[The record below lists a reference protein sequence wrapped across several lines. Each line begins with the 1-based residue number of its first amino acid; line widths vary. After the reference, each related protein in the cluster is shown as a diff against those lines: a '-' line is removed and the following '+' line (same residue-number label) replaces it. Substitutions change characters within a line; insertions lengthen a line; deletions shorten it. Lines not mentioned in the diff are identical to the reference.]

1 MKKGAYVANK
11 PKKSKKLLWILPVAL
26 AVLAVAAFVT
36 VRALFLFPGGKPV
49 LRSSTEADLRGVAL
63 TAEEYRALTEEMPDC
78 RILWDIPIG
87 GSSYDCTA
95 QSITVGDFTEN
106 EIPMFSLFED
116 LQSVDARSARCYG
129 QILLLQ
135 QNLPDCHIQWE
146 VQLGSAVFSPD
157 STLLILA
164 ETGVSSRELVA
175 NLRYFSEDA
184 RVELGSL
191 PLTGEDRAALKDK
204 YPAMDFVWNVDIS
217 GKVLSSEETH
227 LSFAG
232 ESVDA
237 ASLTAAASQFG
248 NLQEID
254 LTGCGWNLEQLLALQ
269 QQCPGALIRSQLDL
283 YGKTVST
290 DAQEIDLSGISIS
303 DTSAIEQALPLM
315 PNLKKVIMSDCGIS
329 NEDMDALNNRHEQV
343 QFVWTVYF
351 SVYALR
357 TDATVFI
364 ASNLPENDYFSMPL
378 TSPELQPLRY
388 CRDLVALDLGH
399 MRYTDLSFL
408 EGLTKLRY
416 LILVD
421 ARYSDISVLATMPDL
436 YYVELFRN
444 DITDI
449 SPLLECKNLRHL
461 NLGYVRGFDASVL
474 EQMTWLE
481 RLWYP
486 GHKKSD
492 AQIEAIRAALTDTH
506 CYMPAG
512 DPDGSTGGG
521 WREHEAY
528 YEMRDVFGMH
538 YMKPGTG
545 TDSLK

>member
-1 MKKGAYVANK
+1 MKKGAYMTQK
-11 PKKSKKLLWILPVAL
+11 PKKSKKLLWILPVVL
-26 AVLAVAAFVT
+26 LVLAVGAFVT

-49 LRSSTEADLRGVAL
+49 LRSSTDADLRGVTL
-63 TAEEYRALTEEMPDC
+63 TAEEYRALAEEMPDC
-78 RILWDIPIG
+78 RILWNIPIG

-95 QSITVGDFTEN
+95 QSISVGDFTEE
-106 EIPMFSLFED
+106 EIPLFSLFED
-116 LQSVDARSARCYG
+116 LQTVDARAARCYD

-135 QNLPDCHIQWE
+135 QALPNCEIQWA
-146 VQLGSAVFSPD
+146 VQLGNTAFAPD
-157 STLLILA
+157 SGLLNLA
-164 ETGVSSRELVA
+164 DTGVSSQELLK
-175 NLRYFSEDA
+175 NLDYFPENA

-191 PLTGEDRAALKDK
+191 PLTDADRADLKEQ
-204 YPAMDFVWNVDIS
+204 YPTMDFVWNVDVS
-217 GKVLSSEETH
+217 GKILSSEQTH
-227 LSFAG
+227 LSFSG
-232 ESVDA
+232 ESVDPA
-237 ASLTAAASQFG
+237 ALTAAASQFK
-248 NLQEID
+248 NLEEID
-254 LTGCGWNLEQLLALQ
+254 LTGCGWNLEQLLTLQ
-269 QQCPGALIRSQLDL
+269 QQCPGALLRCQLDL

-290 DAQEIDLSGISIS
+290 NAQEIDLSGIPIS
-303 DTSAIEQALPLM
+303 DTSVIEQTLPLM

-329 NEDMDALNNRHEQV
+329 NEDMDALNNRHENV

-492 AQIEAIRAALTDTH
+492 AQIEAIRAALTNTH